1 MVRRLQLMQYKL
13 EQFIENSEFPA
24 IFIIQKAEETQILRH
39 WHKEIEITYVA
50 KGKVDSYFIEGKNYT
65 VNEGEAVFV
74 NPFEIHGIRN
84 IKETSYP
91 DSVLTIIFPT
101 PWIEK
106 YFPDI
111 AKFRINQSKISQESV
126 TKKQYAMFISELDSL
141 FELVKKP
148 VDRINNVMIT
158 ASLLKLLGMYVKEFA
173 IEQAENSS
181 HLLDEKI
188 YKILDY
194 IHKNSD
200 QRLKIS
206 MIADEFY
213 LSEGYLSRY
222 FNSKVGVSIIS
233 YLELIRSYQAIQLIR
248 ETDRTIEEIA
258 LETGFASTK
267 SLNKTLKKYYNQTA
281 KFFR

>member
-1 MVRRLQLMQYKL
+1 
-13 EQFIENSEFPA
+13 
-24 IFIIQKAEETQILRH
+24 
-39 WHKEIEITYVA
+39 
-50 KGKVDSYFIEGKNYT
+50 
-65 VNEGEAVFV
+65 
-74 NPFEIHGIRN
+74 FEIHGIRN